1 MTRWTRVLAAG
12 LGLTALAGC
21 AGQSRPA
28 PASGAAPARKTIM
41 IGRSIIDPPD
51 LTIGTAETVG
61 FTSTADQ
68 PLRVEF
74 VTPSVQAGKIT
85 CRLADPKR
93 LERGQAPWA
102 EFRTGE
108 DGHLVADMPP
118 GDFGSVCSFA
128 PGYYVFLVKVMDQAR
143 PMDEKLGRQG
153 TITVK

>member
-1 MTRWTRVLAAG
+1 
-12 LGLTALAGC
+12 
-21 AGQSRPA
+21 
-28 PASGAAPARKTIM
+28 M
-41 IGRSIIDPPD
+41 IGRGVIDPAD
-51 LTIGTAETVG
+51 VTIGTAETVG

-68 PLRVEF
+68 PLHVEF
-74 VTPSVQAGKIT
+74 VTPSVQAGKIN

-102 EFRTGE
+102 EFRTGA

-128 PGYYVFLVKVMDQAR
+128 PGYYAFTVKVMDQAR